1 MNGEYEKTTGLMRPI
16 RFTDR
21 EGNPISMKPGQTWV
35 EILDTTA
42 TLEEIEAGAWKARF
56 YAP

>member
-1 MNGEYEKTTGLMRPI
+1 
-16 RFTDR
+16 
-21 EGNPISMKPGQTWV
+21 V